1 MEREVG
7 GFKGTVG
14 RASEDR
20 RVQSGMDGKPLLR
33 VVQQA
38 KSNPKFVGK
47 NRSYLTQDLSG
58 ILCPQMLWS
67 FLRC

>member
-20 RVQSGMDGKPLLR
+20 RVQSGMDG
-33 VVQQA
+33 
-38 KSNPKFVGK
+38 SHF
-47 NRSYLTQDLSG
+47 
-58 ILCPQMLWS
+58 
-67 FLRC
+67 